1 MNRYFF
7 SGTDDLPPCTDSAAP
22 MTSSVTHGN
31 HREHIPTASLI
42 DLEGG
47 PLVTSSLQYNGPVG
61 PVIDLTDRLKDQP
74 AQLLTNGDA
83 LLIKLSSDAATGSGG
98 LVGKKVLG
106 HAWPESTGE
115 VVMGEEGGVLV
126 MSNPGAEE
134 GVESEEVTEGGVL
147 AEEPP
152 SPGSQ
157 QELF

>member
-1 MNRYFF
+1 MHFF
-7 SGTDDLPPCTDSAAP
+7 SGTDDLTPCTDSTAR

-74 AQLLTNGDA
+74 AELLTNGDA
-83 LLIKLSSDAATGSGG
+83 LLIKLSSDTATGGGG

-115 VVMGEEGGVLV
+115 VVMGEEEGGVLM

-134 GVESEEVTEGGVL
+134 GVESEGVTEGGVL
-147 AEEPP
+147 AVEPP